1 MSRAPG
7 RNRFDTVSIAGTSV
21 FGALATM
28 LAAASQGLG
37 LNFPLIPY
45 LQFDFGEIAI
55 FLAFFI
61 FGPLPAVAASGVEF
75 AALEFFGQN
84 LPYGPVLKLVAL
96 LSSIGGLWLGTWT
109 ARRMRS
115 RGVKSSLA
123 LGGVAGI
130 VSRAAVMSVA
140 NYYLIQSVFSLEGV
154 TSFLTGIF
162 ASFGMTMTAANA
174 MTLILGFTAVFNTL
188 QLAFALAISY
198 LVLRV
203 SAVSGLKIG
212 GRSPWFLS
220 RTGSGTQAAA
230 HQDIIP

>member
-1 MSRAPG
+1 MSSTPG
-7 RNRFDTVSIAGTSV
+7 RSRFDTVSVAGTSV

-37 LNFPLIPY
+37 LNFPLVPY

-55 FLAFFI
+55 FLAFFL

-84 LPYGPVLKLVAL
+84 LPYGPVLKLIAL
-96 LSSIGGLWLGTWT
+96 LSSIAGLWLGTWT
-109 ARRMRS
+109 ARRLRS
-115 RGVKSSLA
+115 RRLKTGLA
-123 LGGVAGI
+123 IGGGVGI

-140 NYYLIQSVFSLEGV
+140 NYYLIQSVYTLEGV

-162 ASFGMTMTAANA
+162 ASFGIVMTAANA
-174 MTLILGFTAVFNTL
+174 MTLILGFTAVFNAL
-188 QLAFALAISY
+188 QLSFALVISY

-203 SAVSGLKIG
+203 SAVSGLIIG

-220 RTGSGTQAAA
+220 GAGSRTKPAA